1 MKPWVWGM
9 RGILLLACIA
19 CFASCSQRRKAPQPT
34 AESFFNSGLNK
45 CQYGDYNGA
54 VADFNRAI
62 ELNPTNADAYI
73 NRGEARSHLNDYSG
87 AVADDT
93 KAIELSPRY
102 FTAYYA
108 RGNARLRQY
117 ALLE

>member
-87 AVADDT
+87 A
-93 KAIELSPRY
+93 
-102 FTAYYA
+102 
-108 RGNARLRQY
+108 RLRPVQTRIRY
-117 ALLE
+117 WEMLHEFHLELLWASTTA